1 MTLKH
6 NFSMVCLLQQKT
18 IHEHKLM
25 LEENNPR
32 DFMDVFLQQ
41 MEVEN
46 ADENSIFTGSYIIS
60 ITWAYTLWHNC
71 STSGARVILR

>member
-1 MTLKH
+1 
-6 NFSMVCLLQQKT
+6 
-18 IHEHKLM
+18 M

-41 MEVEN
+41 MEAEY

-60 ITWAYTLWHNC
+60 ITLVCTQWHKC
-71 STSGARVILR
+71 FTSGSRVILS

>member
-1 MTLKH
+1 MTSKH
-6 NFSMVCLLQQKT
+6 NFSMVFLLQQKT

-41 MEVEN
+41 MEAEN

-60 ITWAYTLWHNC
+60 ITWARTLWHNC

>member
-1 MTLKH
+1 
-6 NFSMVCLLQQKT
+6 
-18 IHEHKLM
+18 M

-60 ITWAYTLWHNC
+60 IALACTLWHNC
-71 STSGARVILR
+71 STFRAGVILR

>member
-6 NFSMVCLLQQKT
+6 NFGMVCLLQQKT

-25 LEENNPR
+25 LEANNPR

-41 MEVEN
+41 MEAEY

-60 ITWAYTLWHNC
+60 ITWVCTLWHNC